1 MNTLKDK
8 AMKTKTFDV
17 TDIIDDKRL
26 LETRLKEAAEM
37 LAEGRTV
44 AFPTETVYGL
54 GANALDESAVK
65 KIYEAKGRPSDN
77 PLIVH
82 VAEFSQLSDI
92 VEEVPEKAE
101 KLMKAFWP
109 GPVSIIM
116 RRKNTIP
123 DCVTAGLDTVAVR
136 MPENAEAFVLLKL
149 AGCPV
154 AAPSANISGK
164 PSPTR
169 PEHVLHDLEGRVSGI
184 VAGRCCEVGIEST
197 VIDVTSEPPV
207 ILRPGIITKEE
218 IESVIGPVLMAP
230 RKSTVKNIPK
240 APGMKYTHYA
250 PDAPMILYEGTPEKM
265 FGDIC
270 EAALESLSK
279 GVKTGIIATDETID
293 SYEKILSEK
302 AAGADYAVLSIG
314 SRSDLNMVAR
324 GVFDVLRRFDEME
337 VGIILAESFDAEGV
351 GFSIMN
357 RMDKAATEIR

>member
-8 AMKTKTFDV
+8 AMKTRIFDV
-17 TDIIDDKRL
+17 TDIIDNEEL
-26 LETRLKEAAEM
+26 LETRLKEAANM
-37 LAEGRTV
+37 LASGETV

-54 GANALDESAVK
+54 GANALDEKAVK

-82 VAEFSQLSDI
+82 IAELTQLEDI
-92 VEEVPEKAE
+92 VETVPEKARR
-101 KLMKAFWP
+101 LMKAFWP
-109 GPVSIIM
+109 GPISIIM

-123 DCVTAGLDTVAVR
+123 DCVTAGLDTVAIR
-136 MPENAEAFVLLKL
+136 MPENAEAFVLLRL

-154 AAPSANISGK
+154 AAPSANLSGK

-169 PEHVLHDLEGRVSGI
+169 PEHVIHDLDGRVGGI

-197 VIDVTSEPPV
+197 VIDITSEPPV
-207 ILRPGIITKEE
+207 ILRPGIITREDV
-218 IESVIGPVLMAP
+218 ESIIGPVLIAP

-250 PDAPMILYEGTPEKM
+250 PDAPMVLYEGTPEKM
-265 FGDIC
+265 FDDIC
-270 EAALESLSK
+270 SAAVENLSS
-279 GVKTGIIATDETID
+279 GRKTGIIATDESLD
-293 SYEKILSEK
+293 RYEKYLSEK
-302 AAGADYAVLSIG
+302 AESADYAVLSIG

-324 GVFDVLRRFDEME
+324 GVFDVLRRFDEMNVE
-337 VGIILAESFDAEGV
+337 IILSESFDAEGI